1 MNTSNRISTLKMW
14 LFSTPIALALTGCSS
29 LSLPVFS
36 NEQSEQVAAE
46 QNARGSENLSKE
58 DTLRENDSQDGLTG
72 LQQEALALRQF
83 TDRYRLTKLT
93 LLAEH
98 QAKFDDAL
106 LLYQQGNNEG
116 AKVQIEALIE
126 DLKASD
132 TADVPSSIYVLR
144 GDIAIQLAQ
153 LKDAALYYDLAREKN
168 ENNYLALNR
177 LGVMARE
184 EGQFTKA
191 ERLYL
196 DAIDAWPGN
205 PASYYNLGILYD
217 LYMGKKKK
225 ALKNYEKYAAL
236 INNPLI
242 GEVDKKA
249 SKEIARWIA
258 DLRRQLPAI
267 DEESLYD

>member
-1 MNTSNRISTLKMW
+1 MKPSNRISTLKVW
-14 LFSTPIALALTGCSS
+14 LFSTLIALALTGCSS
-29 LSLPVFS
+29 LSLPIFS
-36 NEQSEQVAAE
+36 NEQSDQVAE
-46 QNARGSENLSKE
+46 DKNASGSENLSKE
-58 DTLRENDSQDGLTG
+58 DTLKESEPQDGLTS
-72 LQQEALALRQF
+72 LQQEALALRQH
-83 TDRYRLTKLT
+83 TNRYKLTKLT

-98 QAKFDDAL
+98 QAKLDDAL
-106 LLYQQGNNEG
+106 LLYQQGNNEE
-116 AKVQIEALIE
+116 AKVLIEALIE
-126 DLKASD
+126 DLKASN

-153 LKDAALYYDLAREKN
+153 LKDAGLYYELARKQN

-191 ERLYL
+191 ERFYL

-205 PASYYNLGILYD
+205 PVTYYNLGILYD
-217 LYMGKKKK
+217 LYMGKKEK
-225 ALKNYEKYAAL
+225 ALRNYEKYAAL
-236 INNPLI
+236 VNNPLI

-267 DEESLYD
+267 DEES

>member
-1 MNTSNRISTLKMW
+1 MNTSNRTSTLKAL
-14 LFSTPIALALTGCSS
+14 LFSTLIVLPLTGCSS

-36 NEQSEQVAAE
+36 NEQVAAE
-46 QNARGSENLSKE
+46 QNASGSENLSKE
-58 DTLRENDSQDGLTG
+58 ETLRESEPQGGLTS

-83 TDRYRLTKLT
+83 TNRYKLTKLT

-98 QAKFDDAL
+98 QAKLDDAL
-106 LLYQQGNNEG
+106 LLYHQGNNEG
-116 AKVQIEALIE
+116 AKVLIEALIG

-132 TADVPSSIYVLR
+132 TADVPSSIYVMR

-153 LKDAALYYDLAREKN
+153 LKDAGLYYELAREQNK
-168 ENNYLALNR
+168 NNYLALNR

-191 ERLYL
+191 ERCYL

-205 PASYYNLGILYD
+205 PVSYYNLGILYD

-225 ALKNYEKYAAL
+225 ALKNYKKYAAL
-236 INNPLI
+236 INTPLI

-249 SKEIARWIA
+249 SREIARWIA

-267 DEESLYD
+267 DEESLND

>member
-1 MNTSNRISTLKMW
+1 MNKTIVAF
-14 LFSTPIALALTGCSS
+14 LFAVLCTPQAQAMK
-29 LSLPVFS
+29 
-36 NEQSEQVAAE
+36 
-46 QNARGSENLSKE
+46 SENNQAESNSQGIP
-58 DTLRENDSQDGLTG
+58 TLHPFG
-72 LQQEALALRQF
+72 
-83 TDRYRLTKLT
+83 
-93 LLAEH
+93 
-98 QAKFDDAL
+98 
-106 LLYQQGNNEG
+106 
-116 AKVQIEALIE
+116 
-126 DLKASD
+126 
-132 TADVPSSIYVLR
+132 DV
-144 GDIAIQLAQ
+144 
-153 LKDAALYYDLAREKN
+153 EKN

-177 LGVMARE
+177 LGVMARK

-267 DEESLYD
+267 DEERLND